1 MADAEPPPAAAEI
14 AAATQEVQGVVQ
26 AGTARDA
33 PELPPHLK
41 NLPEQG
47 QWLELLARRQELQLK
62 GTYAKGILWLLGVQF
77 AVADLV
83 FVIYAWAGRDWNLSA
98 QVIDVWLGATVVQMI
113 GVVQIVTRHLFPRR
127 DDRGGA

>member
-1 MADAEPPPAAAEI
+1 MADAEPPPAAAEL
-14 AAATQEVQGVVQ
+14 AAATQEVQDVVQ
-26 AGTARDA
+26 AGSVREAS
-33 PELPPHLK
+33 ELPPHLQ

-62 GTYAKGILWLLGVQF
+62 GSYAKGILWLLGLQF

-83 FVIYAWAGRDWNLSA
+83 FIVYAWAGRDWNLSA
-98 QVIDVWLGATVVQMI
+98 QVIDVWLGATVVQVI

-127 DDRGGA
+127 DNRGGA